1 MEWKAIL
8 EATVHPYRWN
18 DHADDHDDHGDDH
31 DDHDDGG
38 IIEIGAKFEEKIIID
53 FF

>member
-18 DHADDHDDHGDDH
+18 DHGDDH

-38 IIEIGAKFEEKIIID
+38 IIEIGAKFEDKIIID
-53 FF
+53 LF

>member
-18 DHADDHDDHGDDH
+18 DHGDDHDDH

-53 FF
+53 LF

>member
-18 DHADDHDDHGDDH
+18 DHADDHDDH
-31 DDHDDGG
+31 DDGV

-53 FF
+53 QFF

>member
-18 DHADDHDDHGDDH
+18 DHADDHDDH

-38 IIEIGAKFEEKIIID
+38 IIEIGANLKTK
-53 FF
+53 

>member
-18 DHADDHDDHGDDH
+18 DHADDHDD
-31 DDHDDGG
+31 GG
-38 IIEIGAKFEEKIIID
+38 IIEIGAKFEDKIIID
-53 FF
+53 LF